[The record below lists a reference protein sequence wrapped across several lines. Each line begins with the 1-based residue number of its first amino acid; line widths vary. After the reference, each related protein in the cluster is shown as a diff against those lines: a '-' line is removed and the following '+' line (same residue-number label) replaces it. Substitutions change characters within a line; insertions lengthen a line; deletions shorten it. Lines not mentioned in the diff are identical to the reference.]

1 MEENNKRRGV
11 LLEIAQDPRYLKL
24 YETDVCFKNSIDYL
38 LENSFSRDSVIEAV
52 AGLSELL
59 RKNQLLISEWERM
72 YRAKYVEEQGKGYE
86 IKRYY

>member
-1 MEENNKRRGV
+1 MVENKRRGV

-52 AGLSELL
+52 AELSELL
-59 RKNQLLISEWERM
+59 RKNQLLVAEWSRM
-72 YRAKYVEEQGKGYE
+72 YNAKYVEEQE
-86 IKRYY
+86 KRL